1 MFGLPNQTMLLFIT
15 DQRRGSERE
24 REREREG
31 IDKTKVMATSK

>member
-1 MFGLPNQTMLLFIT
+1 MFGLPNQTMLLSIT

-24 REREREG
+24 S

>member
-1 MFGLPNQTMLLFIT
+1 MFGLPNQTMLLSIT

-24 REREREG
+24 RERES